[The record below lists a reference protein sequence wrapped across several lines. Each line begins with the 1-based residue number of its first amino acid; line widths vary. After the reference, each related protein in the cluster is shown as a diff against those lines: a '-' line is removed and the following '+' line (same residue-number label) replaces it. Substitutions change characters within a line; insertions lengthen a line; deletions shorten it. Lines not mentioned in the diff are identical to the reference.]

1 MLENIKGKKMN
12 FKDKYQELLLA
23 TETFMMEQ
31 VPDKEPSYLYEP
43 FRYVISA
50 GGKRIR
56 PVLALLSAAACG
68 ADWKRALP
76 VAAAIE
82 ILHNFTLVHDDIMDN
97 SPFRRG
103 RETVHKKWDEPTAI
117 LTGDIMIA
125 WAYKILQSN
134 HPRNNEIC
142 AIFTKGFI
150 EVNEGQGYDMLF
162 NEKKDTNF
170 EDYLLMIKKKTA
182 ALLMTPAAM
191 GAHIAEA
198 NMTKQV
204 AMVSYALNLG
214 LAFQIQDDYLDMTAD
229 EAELGKKTGL
239 DIVEGKKTCLIIKAN
254 EKELNSEDRALM
266 DRYYSENG
274 LPMEYVPKM
283 SDIFQKYGVYD
294 EIQNIIE
301 LYFARAKNDLNDMP
315 KNDYTDMLIW
325 LADSLN
331 KRKK

>member
-1 MLENIKGKKMN
+1 MLI
-12 FKDKYQELLLA
+12 A
-23 TETFMMEQ
+23 AETFMMEQ
-31 VPDKEPSYLYEP
+31 VPEKEPMYLYEP

-56 PVLALLSAAACG
+56 PVLALICAAACG
-68 ADWKRALP
+68 TDWRNALP

-103 RETVHKKWDEPTAI
+103 RETVHKKWDEARAI

-125 WAYKILQSN
+125 WAYKILQFK
-134 HPRNNEIC
+134 HPRYAEI
-142 AIFTKGFI
+142 ISVFTKGLVD
-150 EVNEGQGYDMLF
+150 VNEGQGYDMLF
-162 NEKKDTNF
+162 NEKNDTAYD
-170 EDYLLMIKKKTA
+170 DYLMMIKKKTS
-182 ALLMTPAAM
+182 ALLITPALM

-198 NMTKQV
+198 NLTKQM
-204 AMVSYALNLG
+204 ALAGYALDLG

-254 EKELNSEDRALM
+254 EKDLNAEDRKLM
-266 DRYYSENG
+266 DRFYNENG
-274 LPMEYVPKM
+274 LPMEYVPQM
-283 SDIFQKYGVYD
+283 SEIFQKYGVYD
-294 EIQNIIE
+294 EILEIIDN
-301 LYFARAKNDLNDMP
+301 YFEGAKMDLDDMP
-315 KNDYTDMLIW
+315 KNEYTEMLGW